1 MRSQLQGRLHNCGV
15 DRGFGQ
21 DILASPQRPWS
32 ADGYRIVIIPV
43 SEVIVVL
50 YLVEVGDPDQAD
62 LIWIGPEADAAHLL
76 PKSP

>member
-1 MRSQLQGRLHNCGV
+1 
-15 DRGFGQ
+15 
-21 DILASPQRPWS
+21 
-32 ADGYRIVIIPV
+32 VIIPV